1 MLVQRRNRSVERC
14 TLSKIYL
21 QESQNSKLEFKGVAK
36 IEDVRKAYS
45 NSNYILVIKVV
56 DLNIHTGF
64 EREVYIYPSVLTI
77 N

>member
-21 QESQNSKLEFKGVAK
+21 QESQNSRLEFKGVAK

-45 NSNYILVIKVV
+45 NFNYILVIKVV

>member
-1 MLVQRRNRSVERC
+1 MLVQRRNRSVEKC

-21 QESQNSKLEFKGVAK
+21 QESQNSEIEFKGLAK
-36 IEDVRKAYS
+36 IEDVTKAYS

-56 DLNIHTGF
+56 DFNIHTGF

>member
-1 MLVQRRNRSVERC
+1 MLVQRRNKSVEKC

-21 QESQNSKLEFKGVAK
+21 QESQNSKLEFRGIAK

-56 DLNIHTGF
+56 DFNIHTGF

>member
-1 MLVQRRNRSVERC
+1 MQVQRRNHSVEKC
-14 TLSKIYL
+14 TLSKVYL
-21 QESQNSKLEFKGVAK
+21 QKSQNSEIEFRGMAK

-45 NSNYILVIKVV
+45 GSDYILVIKVV
-56 DLNIHTGF
+56 NYNIHTGF

>member
-1 MLVQRRNRSVERC
+1 MLVQRRNRNVEKC

-21 QESQNSKLEFKGVAK
+21 QKSQNSEIEFRGLAK

-45 NSNYILVIKVV
+45 NSNYILIIKVV
-56 DLNIHTGF
+56 DYNIHTGF